1 MAFFGI
7 LANLYRIS
15 QCWAPGV
22 TQENSRRNVPAA
34 SPDAEAA
41 ARLGIGAARLPGTG
55 RGDGWQPGGW
65 ESQTLLGQPVPH
77 INHELQPSETFSR
90 AAGVR
95 PPPFP
100 SHMCTHTLAEQAQGQ
115 PWLPGQC
122 PHGPAQEPP

>member
-41 ARLGIGAARLPGTG
+41 ASLGIGAARLPGTG
-55 RGDGWQPGGW
+55 RGDGWQPVGGNLRH
-65 ESQTLLGQPVPH
+65 SLRSL
-77 INHELQPSETFSR
+77 
-90 AAGVR
+90 
-95 PPPFP
+95 
-100 SHMCTHTLAEQAQGQ
+100 
-115 PWLPGQC
+115 C
-122 PHGPAQEPP
+122 PT